1 MARDTNGSPNGTPYT
16 LYHNYYSICS
26 IMMRYLMRIRGDPA
40 SPAVKMDVTE
50 HNVDIFSEEQFS
62 EDYLLKVN
70 PNGQVPVLGSPVAFS
85 FPLAQTTAISAY
97 VSERYPAL
105 LPKAH
110 AETIEKSLKQMHDL
124 NFFTLSFL
132 KSPKLASGFADVAL
146 KRLARND
153 ISEEYRKALEYKL
166 MILKRDKVD
175 ALHPEKIHSEV
186 NKAVAYLEEVASYLE
201 PEAGPWMFGQPRP
214 TALDAHLVVMIA
226 RLQDVGRG
234 SIIPDALKEY
244 AEKATSTPEWIE
256 VMEGRRT
263 MYDGSGAGLV
273 RQD

>member
-1 MARDTNGSPNGTPYT
+1 
-16 LYHNYYSICS
+16 
-26 IMMRYLMRIRGDPA
+26 
-40 SPAVKMDVTE
+40 MDVRE
-50 HNVDIFSEEQFS
+50 QNIDIFSEEQFS

-70 PNGQVPVLGSPVAFS
+70 PNGQVPVLGSHVAFS

-97 VSERYPAL
+97 VSGRHPTL
-105 LPKAH
+105 LPEAH
-110 AETIEKSLKQMHDL
+110 AQTIQESLKKMHDL

-132 KSPKLASGFADVAL
+132 KSPKLASGFADTAL
-146 KRLARND
+146 KRLAKTD

-175 ALHPEKIHSEV
+175 ALKPEKIQSEV
-186 NKAVAYLEEVASYLE
+186 SRATAYLEEVASYLR
-201 PEAGPWMFGQPRP
+201 PETGPWMFGQQRP

-234 SIIPDALKEY
+234 GMVPDALKEY
-244 AEKATSTPEWIE
+244 GEKAMSTPEWIE

-263 MYDGSGAGLV
+263 MYDGSGPVPAPKA
-273 RQD
+273 